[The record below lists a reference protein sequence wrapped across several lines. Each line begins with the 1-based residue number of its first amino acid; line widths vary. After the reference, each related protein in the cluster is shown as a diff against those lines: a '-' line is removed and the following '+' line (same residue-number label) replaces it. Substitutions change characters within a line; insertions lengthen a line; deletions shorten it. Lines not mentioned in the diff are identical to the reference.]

1 MKMFRRISALVLCLV
16 LLSATCIVASAASAI
31 KTDEKGSIT
40 IYTYESKKDNVE
52 NALDITPNG
61 DATGETMSVPEG
73 YTALKGVTYTL
84 YNADGTAI
92 SGKTATT
99 DESGVA
105 TFADLAQ
112 DTYIV
117 KATSIPANVTST
129 IEPMTVT
136 IPMTNPAGDGF
147 IYDVKVYPKVDS
159 VYGTVTMTKYAE
171 NGTTPLPG
179 AEFTLYDSEKNTIG
193 TYTTGDDGKITI
205 TGLVK
210 GEYTLVE
217 TKAPNGYILD
227 SKVHTFVV
235 PNADKWVSTSGE
247 YVYAFTMK
255 NGGDLNIEKEITTS
269 NAAVGGDVVWSIT
282 SDIPYD
288 IDTYQSYVITDTL
301 DDALTYKSLTI
312 DGLTVD
318 TDYTISEEGQ
328 KVTVSLTDEGKVKLA
343 GKSAG
348 KSNISLTLTTT
359 LKADGD
365 LLDGVTNTATLDYK
379 NSTGTVGKAT
389 ATTISKATTSGFQVK
404 KVDGDDAALAG
415 ATIKL
420 YSDAACTQEVTFYT
434 DKDLTTK
441 DTSVVTGDTGIVG
454 FYGIANGTYYVLET
468 KAPTGYELNG
478 KVYTVTVNNDTY
490 TDDAIEAKITNIKS
504 DSIINLPQTGGIGV
518 EIVVIAGVL
527 MMIAAAF
534 VIRRK
539 RVNG

>member
-40 IYTYESKKDNVE
+40 IYTYESKKDNVDGS
-52 NALDITPNG
+52 LDLGVTGN
-61 DATGETMSVPEG
+61 ATGEEMTVPTG
-73 YTALKGVTYTL
+73 YKALAGVVYQL
-84 YNADGTAI
+84 CDADGTAI
-92 SGKTATT
+92 SGNTATT

-159 VYGTVTMTKYAE
+159 VYGKVTMIKYDEDGA
-171 NGTTPLPG
+171 TPLSG
-179 AEFTLYDSEKNTIG
+179 AEFTLYDSEDNEID
-193 TYTTGDDGKITI
+193 TYTTNAEGKITI

-227 SKVHTFVV
+227 SKVHTIVV
-235 PNADKWVSTSGE
+235 PTANKWVEDTGE
-247 YVYAFTMK
+247 YVYEFSMT
-255 NGGDLNIEKEITTS
+255 NGGDLNIEKEVVTS
-269 NAAVGGDVVWSIT
+269 NAAVGGDVTWKIT
-282 SDIPYD
+282 PDVPYD
-288 IDTYQSYVITDTL
+288 IETYQSYVITDTL
-301 DDALTYKSLTI
+301 DEALAYKSLTI

-318 TDYTISEEGQ
+318 TDYEISVVGQ
-328 KVTVSLTDEGKVKLA
+328 KVTVTLTTA
-343 GKSAG
+343 GMQALKGES
-348 KSNISLTLTTT
+348 SVEITLTTT
-359 LKADGD
+359 LNADGD
-365 LLDGVTNTATLDYK
+365 LLNGVQNTATLDYK
-379 NSTGTVGKAT
+379 NSTGTEGT
-389 ATTISKATTSGFQVK
+389 ASDTTITGATTSGFQVK

-468 KAPTGYELNG
+468 KAPTGYELDGN
-478 KVYTVTVNNDTY
+478 VYTVIVDDDTD
-490 TDDAIEAKITNIKS
+490 TDFAVEATITNIKS
-504 DSIINLPQTGGIGV
+504 STIINLPQTGGIGV

>member
-16 LLSATCIVASAASAI
+16 LLSATCIVASAEVLADTS
-31 KTDEKGSIT
+31 KKGSIT
-40 IYTYESKKDNVE
+40 IYTYESKKDN
-52 NALDITPNG
+52 NDAALDLGVTG
-61 DATGETMSVPEG
+61 AATGEEMEIPTGYIALEG
-73 YTALKGVTYTL
+73 VVYQLCS
-84 YNADGTAI
+84 ADGTAI

-99 DESGVA
+99 NANGVA
-105 TFADLAQ
+105 TFADLEQ
-112 DTYIV
+112 GTYVV
-117 KATSIPANVTST
+117 KATTIPKNVTT
-129 IEPMTVT
+129 PIADMKVT
-136 IPMTNPAGDGF
+136 IPMTNPDGEGF

-171 NGTTPLPG
+171 DGNTPLPG
-179 AEFTLYDSEKNTIG
+179 AEFTLYDSENNTIG

-210 GEYTLVE
+210 GTYTLVE
-217 TKAPNGYILD
+217 TKAPEGYILD
-227 SKVHTFVV
+227 SKVHTIVV
-235 PNADKWVSTSGE
+235 PTENKWVSTSGE
-247 YVYAFTMK
+247 YVYDFTMK
-255 NGGDLNIEKEITTS
+255 NGGDLNIEKDITTS
-269 NAAVGGDVVWSIT
+269 NAAVGGDVVWSII

-312 DGLTVD
+312 DGLTVV
-318 TDYTISEEGQ
+318 TDYTISVAGQ
-328 KVTVSLTDEGKVKLA
+328 KVTVSLTDVGMVKLA

-365 LLDGVTNTATLDYK
+365 LLNGVTNTATLDYK
-379 NSTGTVGKAT
+379 NSTGTEGT
-389 ATTISKATTSGFQVK
+389 ATDITTSKATTSGFQVK
-404 KVDGDDAALAG
+404 KVDGESAALAG
-415 ATIKL
+415 ATIALFADKE
-420 YSDAACTQEVTFYT
+420 CTTPVTFYT
-434 DKDLTTK
+434 DKNLTNTA
-441 DTSVVTGDTGIVG
+441 TSVVTGNDGVVG

-468 KAPTGYELNG
+468 KAPTGYELDG
-478 KVYTVTVNNDTY
+478 KVYTVTVNNDTD
-490 TDDAIEAKITNIKS
+490 TDDAIEATITNVKS

>member
-16 LLSATCIVASAASAI
+16 LLSATCIVASAATAI

-40 IYTYESKKDNVE
+40 IYTYESKKDN
-52 NALDITPNG
+52 NDAALDLGVTG
-61 DATGETMSVPEG
+61 AATGEEMEIPTGYIALEG
-73 YTALKGVTYTL
+73 VVYQLCS
-84 YNADGTAI
+84 ADGTAI

-99 DESGVA
+99 NANGVA
-105 TFADLAQ
+105 TFADLEQ
-112 DTYIV
+112 GTYVV
-117 KATSIPANVTST
+117 KATTIPKNVTTS
-129 IEPMTVT
+129 IAEMKVT
-136 IPMTNPAGDGF
+136 IPMTNPDGEGF

-171 NGTTPLPG
+171 DGNTPLPG
-179 AEFTLYDSEKNTIG
+179 AEFTLYDSENNNIG

-210 GEYTLVE
+210 GTYTLVE
-217 TKAPNGYILD
+217 TKAPDGYILD
-227 SKVHTFVV
+227 SKVHTIVV
-235 PNADKWVSTSGE
+235 PTEDKWVSTSGE
-247 YVYAFTMK
+247 YVYDFTMK
-255 NGGDLNIEKEITTS
+255 NGGDLNIEKDITTS
-269 NAAVGGDVVWSIT
+269 NAAVGGDVVWSII

-288 IDTYQSYVITDTL
+288 IDTYKSYVITDTL

-312 DGLTVD
+312 DGLTVV
-318 TDYTISEEGQ
+318 TDYTISVAGQ
-328 KVTVSLTDEGKVKLA
+328 KVTVSLTDVGMVKLA

-359 LKADGD
+359 LNADGD
-365 LLDGVTNTATLDYK
+365 LLNGVTNTATLDYK
-379 NSTGTVGKAT
+379 NSTGTEGT
-389 ATTISKATTSGFQVK
+389 ATDTTTSKATTSGFQVK

-415 ATIKL
+415 ATIALFADKE
-420 YSDAACTQEVTFYT
+420 CTTPVTFYT
-434 DKDLTTK
+434 DKNLTNTA
-441 DTSVVTGDTGIVG
+441 TFVVTGNDGVVG

-468 KAPTGYELNG
+468 KAPTGYELDG
-478 KVYTVTVNNDTY
+478 KVYTVTVNNDTD
-490 TDDAIEAKITNIKS
+490 TDDAIEATITNVKS